1 MFFIQVVRGR
11 PGGRL
16 QFSGGGSKMAWLA
29 SAFSSIRARCPKKV
43 RQRDLMMDESCGW
56 LVMRQ
61 MSAFLIKSCPTYVQ
75 DSSYAP
81 LVHGINPLYIRPVSL
96 PAFRSTKHYR
106 EYEDPVQMDLGLVL
120 YSHIKSKDEKVPAVK
135 CTVFAVYRS
144 PCLAN
149 CGNGPV
155 YPTRRESV
163 CVSVKSV

>member
-1 MFFIQVVRGR
+1 MRGR

-29 SAFSSIRARCPKKV
+29 SAFSSIRARCPQIV
-43 RQRDLMMDESCGW
+43 RRRDLMMDESGGW
-56 LVMRQ
+56 LVMRR
-61 MSAFLIKSCPTYVQ
+61 MSAFLTKSCQRVSRIFRRHRWSTA
-75 DSSYAP
+75 SFR
-81 LVHGINPLYIRPVSL
+81 LVNC

-144 PCLAN
+144 PCLAS